1 MRWSEVIDEANPENV
16 PRTVHYRDQSFMPL
30 EPCSAAQQTYLLS
43 LMRETGVKAGDLY
56 GDGFTTV
63 EALSSWAASWGIEQL
78 LDARAAQE
86 ADEQDLK
93 RMMGAIM
100 RERMQAMPVRR
111 CQACDGDRPFRVD
124 ESMLRCTSCGGRP

>member
-1 MRWSEVIDEANPENV
+1 
-16 PRTVHYRDQSFMPL
+16 MPL
-30 EPCSAAQQTYLLS
+30 EPCSPAQQTYLLS
-43 LMRETGVKAGDLY
+43 LMRETGIKAGDLY

-86 ADEQDLK
+86 ADDEDLK

-100 RERMQAMPVRR
+100 RERMHAMPVRR
-111 CQACDGDRPFRVD
+111 CQSCDEDRPFRVD